1 MHIRSC
7 TRPVALLLTLLLV
20 IVSPAIADDE
30 RPVLRVDA
38 APPADFPA
46 DGFSHEVFE
55 DLLRRFVTG
64 GRVDYDAWHNDAQA
78 MAALESYLAAVA
90 RWSPDNAP
98 ERFPDDSDAKAYW
111 LYVYNAFVLKAV
123 LDRWPLDS
131 VNDVRAPGQ
140 IAQGQGFFYRLRFVA
155 GGEEVNLLRIQK
167 KKVKKQWR
175 DPRAHFVLN
184 CASDSCPILRPEL
197 PTGDA
202 LEPFLAQAAS
212 DFVSEPGN
220 VSIDH
225 EAMELRLSEIFKW
238 YKKEFIRDLRSRGLP
253 SSRGIVDYLIDVAP
267 DELKAELE
275 RAAEYKV
282 VYFDYD
288 WDINKASTEAS

>member
-1 MHIRSC
+1 MNTCVRIRSI
-7 TRPVALLLTLLLV
+7 VLLLALLIAALL
-20 IVSPAIADDE
+20 PAWADE
-30 RPVLRVDA
+30 RPVLRID
-38 APPADFPA
+38 APPPVDFPA
-46 DGFSHEVFE
+46 KGFSHQVFE
-55 DLLRRFVTG
+55 DLLQRFVVN
-64 GRVDYDAWHNDAQA
+64 GRVNYDAWHGDADA
-78 MAALESYLAAVA
+78 MAALESYLAAVG

-98 ERFPDDSDAKAYW
+98 ERFADKNDAKAYW

-131 VNDVRAPGQ
+131 VNDVRAPAQ
-140 IAQGQGFFYRLRFVA
+140 IAKGQGFFYRLHFIA

-197 PTGDA
+197 PTGDE
-202 LEPFLAQAAS
+202 LEPFLAQSAR
-212 DFVSEPGN
+212 DFVSEPSN

-225 EAMELRLSEIFKW
+225 TAQELRVSEIFKW
-238 YKKEFIRDLRSRGLP
+238 YRKEFIRDLRSRGLP

-267 DELKAELE
+267 DELKGELE
-275 RAAEYKV
+275 RAANYTV

-288 WDINKASTEAS
+288 WDINQAGKETS